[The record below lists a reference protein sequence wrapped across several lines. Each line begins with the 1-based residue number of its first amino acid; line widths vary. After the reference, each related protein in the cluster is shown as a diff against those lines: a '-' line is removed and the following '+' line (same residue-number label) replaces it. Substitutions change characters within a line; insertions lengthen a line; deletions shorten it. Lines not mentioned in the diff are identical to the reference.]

1 MKLFFSIVKKEFLH
15 IFRDTWT
22 MAILL
27 LLPVMMLI
35 LFGFAISTEVRGAH
49 VAVYDPSLDTST
61 TAIIE
66 RLKTSEYFTITH
78 FLNDPTEIQGLFRQ
92 NRIDL
97 AVVFNG
103 SFEKRLNHSGSAQIQ
118 LIADGTDPNKAS
130 TLVQYVSG
138 IIAGWQQERL
148 PSSGIP
154 YSIGTEAKLLYN
166 PTMKGSYNFVPGVM
180 GMILMLVCAMMTS
193 VSIAREKETGTME
206 LLLVS
211 PIKPLGVIMAKTV
224 PYLFISLF
232 NLATILVLSRFVI
245 GVPIIGSLT
254 LLILISLLFIFVC
267 LALGLL
273 ISTAVTTQVVTLL
286 ISGMALIIP
295 VILLSGMM
303 FPIENMP
310 WFLRALSNAV
320 PARWYIQA
328 VKEVMIQGLGPAAVI
343 KETGILSLMAVL
355 FLLLSFKNFKT
366 RLD

>member
-35 LFGFAISTEVRGAH
+35 LFGYAISTEVRGAQI
-49 VAVYDPSLDTST
+49 AVYDPSHDTST
-61 TAIIE
+61 EALIE
-66 RLKTSEYFTITH
+66 RLKTSEFFSITH
-78 FLNDPTEIQGLFRQ
+78 LIKDPREIHDLFRT
-92 NRIDL
+92 NGTDL
-97 AVVFNG
+97 VLIFDG
-103 SFEKRLNHSGSAQIQ
+103 SFEEKLFHSGAAEIQ
-118 LIADGTDPNKAS
+118 LITDGTDPNKAS

-138 IIAGWQQERL
+138 IITRWQQEQL
-148 PSSGIP
+148 PTSGLP
-154 YSIGTEAKLLYN
+154 YSIGTEIRLLYN

-211 PIKPLGVIMAKTV
+211 PIKPLGVILAKTV
-224 PYLFISLF
+224 PYLFVSFF
-232 NLATILVLSRFVI
+232 NLATILLLSRFAI
-245 GVPIIGSLT
+245 GVPIVGSLT
-254 LLILISLLFIFVC
+254 LLLLVSLLFIFVC

-273 ISTAVTTQVVTLL
+273 ISTVVKTQVVALL

-295 VILLSGMM
+295 VVLLSGMM

-310 WFLRALSNAV
+310 LFLRLLSNAV

-328 VKEVMIQGLGPAAVI
+328 VKKVMIQGLGPEAVL
-343 KETGILSLMAVL
+343 KETGILAFMAIM